1 MFSYLYI
8 LYLGTLNI
16 LRFSYIYKAQRK
28 SRSICIYIYY
38 KAYLLAITILEHLF
52 KRLLLKLMLS
62 EDSLLSANS
71 SNYKAFLI
79 YIIYMLRLN
88 LIELNFVAQYV
99 KVQPILFT
107 RVSNIVLVVYRCSKL
122 RYKLIIIIVQE
133 AQYLCL
139 RDAVSYNI

>member
-28 SRSICIYIYY
+28 SRSICIYTYY

-52 KRLLLKLMLS
+52 KRLLLKLTLS
-62 EDSLLSANS
+62 KDSLLSTNS

-79 YIIYMLRLN
+79 YIIYILRLN
-88 LIELNFVAQYV
+88 LIEFNFVVQRV

-107 RVSNIVLVVYRCSKL
+107 RVSNIALAVYKYSKL
-122 RYKLIIIIVQE
+122 RRKLIIIIVQE
-133 AQYLCL
+133 AQHLRL